1 MQHKEESP
9 TFIFIMIGFE
19 LAITAQERVLE
30 VSGSKEIQG
39 FIIDGSIEVST
50 QSERKEIDAGMYW
63 ERKRGQN

>member
-30 VSGSKEIQG
+30 VSGSKEI
-39 FIIDGSIEVST
+39 
-50 QSERKEIDAGMYW
+50 
-63 ERKRGQN
+63 